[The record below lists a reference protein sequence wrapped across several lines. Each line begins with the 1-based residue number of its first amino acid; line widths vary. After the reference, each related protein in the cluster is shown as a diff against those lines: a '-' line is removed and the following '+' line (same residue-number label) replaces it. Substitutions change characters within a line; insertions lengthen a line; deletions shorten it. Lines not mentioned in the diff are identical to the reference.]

1 MSSIDGRR
9 PDFVPGCYAARGIA
23 AAEERAASAG
33 SKLTSARRSSRSEPH
48 RVAASTTDHS
58 LGELLER
65 HRHELTESAEKVL
78 SRGLQRRMSASD
90 LVQETMLSASTQF
103 HSYQGRSAGEFRA
116 WLLEIFHSRLVDGI
130 RRHRIAECRRLNRE
144 EGIVTSETAGSTL
157 TPSTLMSRH
166 EETARLRDALSRLPD
181 EARSLIQMR
190 YVEELTFDEIAIRCG
205 VSAATVWRR
214 WVEAV
219 RSIQK
224 IVSPA

>member
-1 MSSIDGRR
+1 
-9 PDFVPGCYAARGIA
+9 
-23 AAEERAASAG
+23 
-33 SKLTSARRSSRSEPH
+33 
-48 RVAASTTDHS
+48 
-58 LGELLER
+58 
-65 HRHELTESAEKVL
+65 
-78 SRGLQRRMSASD
+78 
-90 LVQETMLSASTQF
+90 
-103 HSYQGRSAGEFRA
+103 
-116 WLLEIFHSRLVDGI
+116 LLEIFHSRLVDGI
-130 RRHRIAECRRLNRE
+130 RRHRIAECRRQNRE
-144 EGIVTSETAGSTL
+144 EGIVTSDTAGSTL